1 MGWPDDTADLGRYYP
16 TSLLITAHDIIFFWV
31 ARMMMLGLWF
41 KQDVPFETVYITS
54 LVRDAR
60 GQKMSKSK
68 GNVVDPL
75 ELMEE
80 IGADAFR
87 LTLAALA
94 SPGMDISLSEGRLRA
109 YRQFINKILECLAL
123 RP

>member
-1 MGWPDDTADLGRYYP
+1 M
-16 TSLLITAHDIIFFWV
+16 
-31 ARMMMLGLWF
+31 
-41 KQDVPFETVYITS
+41 PFRAVYITS
-54 LVRDAR
+54 LVRDAH

-75 ELMEE
+75 ELMGE

-87 LTLAALA
+87 FTLAALA

-109 YRQFINKILECLAL
+109 YRQFINKIWNASRFVLMNLNENMKV
-123 RP
+123 RPDVPPSDELDLIH